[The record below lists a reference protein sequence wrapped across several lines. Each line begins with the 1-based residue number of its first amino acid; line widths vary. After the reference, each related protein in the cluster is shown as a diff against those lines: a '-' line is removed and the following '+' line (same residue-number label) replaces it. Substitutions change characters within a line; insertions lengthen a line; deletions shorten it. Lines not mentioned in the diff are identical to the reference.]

1 MAAEDFGRVLGS
13 FFRGLFGRPAFPTP
27 KPLSVQPPASITAP
41 VAEAPE
47 AVPEVRAQA
56 VSVPEKPVRVV
67 PTLETSEEV
76 ESDWSLPPIPK
87 GYQIFH
93 RGAAVSGLHYRR
105 EAALR
110 FIRSGER
117 HHLEMEPEPTNPH
130 DKNAI
135 RVNGVTAGE
144 RYHLGYVPADIV
156 QLLALLKMTDLVQIR
171 LLRAYAGSNDYVD
184 VMFQFIGPKE
194 HRNTYRAALQV
205 MQRER
210 YEREQAQSEQ
220 Q

>member
-13 FFRGLFGRPAFPTP
+13 FFRGLFGRPAVSTP
-27 KPLSVQPPASITAP
+27 KPLPVPPASITAQ
-41 VAEAPE
+41 VAEVPE
-47 AVPEVRAQA
+47 AGPEVQAQA
-56 VSVPEKPVRVV
+56 MSAPEKPVRVI
-67 PTLETSEEV
+67 PPLGTSEEV
-76 ESDWSLPPIPK
+76 ESNWSLPQIPK

-105 EAALR
+105 EAALH

-117 HHLEMEPEPTNPH
+117 HHLEMEPEPANPH

-135 RVNGVTAGE
+135 KVIGVTAGE

-156 QLLALLKMTDLVQIR
+156 QLLASLKMTDLVQIR
-171 LLRAYAGSNDYVD
+171 LLRAYAGSNDYVE

-205 MQRER
+205 MQREG
-210 YEREQAQSEQ
+210 YEREQAQWEQ